1 MSEHLRDPELD
12 RLVHELNR
20 RAERERPGSA
30 QSGDDLAD
38 EGDFSAGAGAATA
51 TAVPPAADPVP
62 AMPAPRAMPEKSA
75 MRAPR
80 AKRPAAPRAEEPDLE
95 RAEAAAWLDQ
105 LPEPPARASLE
116 AGEAL
121 GRLLAE
127 ALRRGASD
135 LLLLAGLPPVFR
147 IDGRLK
153 RGDGAALD
161 PDDVARLFQSQLA
174 SRVRREI
181 ADRGAADFSLRL
193 AGTGGHGATATA
205 ATAATAATTATTA
218 AMAPNAGGASL
229 DSSFVPAGRF
239 RVNLHRQRGQLAAS
253 VRTLPHDI
261 PTLASLNLPPAF
273 AELVK
278 PSRGL
283 VLVCG
288 PTGSGKSSTL
298 AAMIGEIN
306 RGRTA
311 HIITIEDPVEYEHR
325 SNRSLIEHVEIG
337 RDARSFSEA
346 LRAALRQDPD
356 VILVGE
362 MRDLETM
369 ATAISAA
376 ETGHLVLATLHSNDA
391 VQSVHRI
398 VDVFPPAQ
406 QAQIRQQLALSL
418 HAIVAQQLVPR
429 ADGRGRIPA
438 VELMLATFPVRHHIR
453 SDKLEKLYNEITLGK
468 RQGMTSFEESLAQL
482 VREGRIDLEE
492 ARVRASHPEELD
504 TRLRG

>member
-1 MSEHLRDPELD
+1 SQAAAHSGP
-12 RLVHELNR
+12 
-20 RAERERPGSA
+20 ERPVRG
-30 QSGDDLAD
+30 
-38 EGDFSAGAGAATA
+38 
-51 TAVPPAADPVP
+51 PVT
-62 AMPAPRAMPEKSA
+62 
-75 MRAPR
+75 
-80 AKRPAAPRAEEPDLE
+80 RPE
-95 RAEAAAWLDQ
+95 RAEAAAWLDL
-105 LPEPPARASLE
+105 LPEPPPRASLE
-116 AGEAL
+116 AGDAL
-121 GRLLAE
+121 GGLLAE
-127 ALRRGASD
+127 AVRRGASD
-135 LLLLAGLPPVFR
+135 LLLLPGLPPVFR
-147 IDGRLK
+147 VDGRLK
-153 RGDGAALD
+153 RGDAEPLD
-161 PDDVARLFQSQLA
+161 ADDLARLFQPQLA
-174 SRVRREI
+174 SRVRSEI
-181 ADRGAADFSLRL
+181 AERGAADFSLRL
-193 AGTGGHGATATA
+193 AA
-205 ATAATAATTATTA
+205 AAAPPPAG
-218 AMAPNAGGASL
+218 MAGGRL
-229 DSSFVPAGRF
+229 DAGAAAAWRF
-239 RVNLHRQRGQLAAS
+239 RVNLHRQRGQLAAA
-253 VRTLPHDI
+253 VRTLPRDV
-261 PTLASLNLPPAF
+261 PTLGGLNLPPAF

-298 AAMIGEIN
+298 AALIGEIN

-325 SNRSLIEHVEIG
+325 SNRSLIEHVEVG

-398 VDVFPPAQ
+398 VDVFPPSQ

-418 HAIVAQQLVPR
+418 NAIVAQQLVPR

-438 VELMLATFPVRHHIR
+438 VELMLASFAVRHHIR

-468 RQGMTSFEESLAQL
+468 RQGMTSFEESLALL
-482 VREGRIDLEE
+482 VREGKIDLEE
-492 ARVRASHPEELD
+492 ARVRASHPEEFD

>member
-1 MSEHLRDPELD
+1 MSEHLRDPDLD

-20 RAERERPGSA
+20 RAELERPGTA
-30 QSGDDLAD
+30 EAEDDL
-38 EGDFSAGAGAATA
+38 EEERGFSGAAGAA
-51 TAVPPAADPVP
+51 PGADPVPVQP
-62 AMPAPRAMPEKSA
+62 AMPAPSAVPEKSA
-75 MRAPR
+75 MRTPR
-80 AKRPAAPRAEEPDLE
+80 AKRPPAPRAEEPDHE

-105 LPEPPARASLE
+105 LPEPPARASQE

-121 GRLLAE
+121 GRLLGE

-147 IDGRLK
+147 VDGRLK
-153 RGDGAALD
+153 RGDAAALEAD
-161 PDDVARLFQSQLA
+161 AVAQLFQSQLA

-181 ADRGAADFSLRL
+181 AERGAADFSLHL
-193 AGTGGHGATATA
+193 AGAGGHA
-205 ATAATAATTATTA
+205 ATAKMAADAE
-218 AMAPNAGGASL
+218 GARL
-229 DSSFVPAGRF
+229 DSNLAAAGRF

-253 VRTLPHDI
+253 VRTLPRDI

-398 VDVFPPAQ
+398 VDVFPSSQ

-482 VREGRIDLEE
+482 VREGKIDLEE

>member
-1 MSEHLRDPELD
+1 MTRPDLRDPELD
-12 RLVHELNR
+12 RLVDELNR
-20 RAERERPGSA
+20 RPGQPDPDEEGAEAVGPTGSA
-30 QSGDDLAD
+30 EDLGDLPVTPAASLPAGSAAAARPPDGDRLLTLDGRPLA
-38 EGDFSAGAGAATA
+38 AAVA
-51 TAVPPAADPVP
+51 PAPQAAPPPAAAGPLNL
-62 AMPAPRAMPEKSA
+62 S
-75 MRAPR
+75 
-80 AKRPAAPRAEEPDLE
+80 EP
-95 RAEAAAWLDQ
+95 
-105 LPEPPARASLE
+105 LPRASLE
-116 AGEAL
+116 AGDAL
-121 GRLLAE
+121 GALLAQ
-127 ALRRGASD
+127 AIHRGASD
-135 LLLLAGLPPVFR
+135 LLLLAGVPPVFR
-147 IDGRLK
+147 VDGRLK
-153 RGDGAALD
+153 RGDGDPLD
-161 PDDVARLFQSQLA
+161 ADEIARLFQAQLA
-174 SRVRREI
+174 GHARREI
-181 ADRGAADFSLRL
+181 EERGAADFSLRL
-193 AGTGGHGATATA
+193 
-205 ATAATAATTATTA
+205 
-218 AMAPNAGGASL
+218 PAGGVARRGGGDLSPAL
-229 DSSFVPAGRF
+229 DAGAAGAWRF
-239 RVNLHRQRGQLAAS
+239 RVNLHRQRGQLAAAL
-253 VRTLPHDI
+253 RALPREI
-261 PTLASLNLPPAF
+261 PTLGSLNLPPAF

-283 VLVCG
+283 VLVSG

-298 AAMIGEIN
+298 AALIGEIN

-311 HIITIEDPVEYEHR
+311 HVITIEDPVEYEHR
-325 SNRSLIEHVEIG
+325 SNRSLIEHVEVG

-398 VDVFPPAQ
+398 VDVFPPGQ
-406 QAQIRQQLALSL
+406 QAQIRHQLALSL
-418 HAIVAQQLVPR
+418 HAVVAQQLVPR

-438 VELMLATFPVRHHIR
+438 VELMHATFPVRHHIR

-482 VREGRIDLEE
+482 VREGKIDLDE